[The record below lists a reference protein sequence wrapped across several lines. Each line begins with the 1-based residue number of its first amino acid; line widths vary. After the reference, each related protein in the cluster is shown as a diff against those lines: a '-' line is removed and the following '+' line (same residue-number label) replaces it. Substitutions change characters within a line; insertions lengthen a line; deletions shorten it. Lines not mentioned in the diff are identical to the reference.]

1 MEKEQALE
9 FLCRVAEGIAETFGN
24 SCEALIQDMSQ
35 KNHPIFAIYHG
46 HVTGRQVGSKE
57 DVYGAVSEE
66 ETILDLKHDL
76 VNHLVISKKGR
87 RIKSSTFLLKGE
99 DYHYALGVNFDFT
112 ELYQA
117 VKIQEDLL
125 HVRSDLEK
133 AVTEEVQGSLQEIFD
148 GCEELMGKSAKTMN
162 KAERLRLVKLLKEKN
177 AFEFYKAVPYISNRM
192 GVTRYTVYNY
202 LNQLEP

>member
-1 MEKEQALE
+1 M
-9 FLCRVAEGIAETFGN
+9 
-24 SCEALIQDMSQ
+24 
-35 KNHPIFAIYHG
+35 
-46 HVTGRQVGSKE
+46 
-57 DVYGAVSEE
+57 
-66 ETILDLKHDL
+66 DLKHDL